1 MKRGWKIFWII
12 ILILTIL
19 GFVCGGIA
27 LGLGVTMTD
36 LDNDFDIQERSITI
50 SKGTSNPT
58 VSSAEQYEF
67 EDITNLEISV
77 GACEVII
84 QTSNTDTVQ
93 VDVSRLKYSALGLD
107 LSVEEDN
114 GTLIVRTMKDGNV
127 WDVISAKNSNGG
139 ILTIYLPENMS
150 LSTAA
155 FEFGACEVEISNL
168 TVDHMDLFMGAA
180 ECEMERMNLSSLHA
194 EVGAGSLDYSG
205 TISGD
210 VNIECG
216 AGEVDLELSG
226 TEKEFN
232 YNLNVGLG
240 EIEIGQKEYGG
251 FAVDKT
257 INNHADKNM
266 EIECG
271 AGSVSVD
278 FR

>member
-1 MKRGWKIFWII
+1 MKSGWKIFWII
-12 ILILTIL
+12 ILILTVL

-27 LGLGVTMTD
+27 LGLGVTMAD
-36 LDNDFDIQERSITI
+36 FDNDFDIQERSIII
-50 SKGTSNPT
+50 SKDSSSTT
-58 VSSAEQYEF
+58 ASSAELYEF
-67 EDITNLEISV
+67 ENITDLEISV

-84 QTSNTDTVQ
+84 QASNTDTVQ

-114 GTLIVRTMKDGNV
+114 GTLLVRTMKDGNV
-127 WDVISAKNSNGG
+127 WDVISAKNNNGG
-139 ILTIYLPENMS
+139 ILKIYLPENMS
-150 LSTAA
+150 LSTAV

-168 TVDHMDLFMGAA
+168 TVGHMDLFIGAVD
-180 ECEMERMNLSSLHA
+180 CEMERMNLSSLHA

-210 VNIECG
+210 VSIECG

-232 YNLNVGLG
+232 YDLSAGLG
-240 EIEIGQKEYGG
+240 EVEIGEKEYGG

-266 EIECG
+266 VIECG